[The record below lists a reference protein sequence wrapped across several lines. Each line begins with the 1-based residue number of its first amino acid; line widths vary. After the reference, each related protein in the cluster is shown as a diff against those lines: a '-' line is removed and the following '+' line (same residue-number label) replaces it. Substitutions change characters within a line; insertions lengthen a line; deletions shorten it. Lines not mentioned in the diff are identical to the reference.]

1 MINNGMRVSTIN
13 HEDVKTW
20 ASTHNMRPTRI
31 KRFKDESIL
40 DRIKMRFPEERYPT
54 EEDLSW
60 DTFFEIFDQE
70 QLEFVMEDIA
80 DEAVENPNRYQ
91 FQPRKAY

>member
-1 MINNGMRVSTIN
+1 MIKDTTRVSTIN

-20 ASTHNMRPTRI
+20 ADTYDARPTQI
-31 KRFKDESIL
+31 KRFADETIL
-40 DRIKMRFPEERYPT
+40 DRIKMRFPEERYPN

-60 DTFFEIFDQE
+60 DTFFDIFDRE

-91 FQPRKAY
+91 FQVRKAY